1 MNEKPALRTDIQMIM
16 TLVEGRRVVVFQDP
30 YDLSRQQLAV
40 DAGALPLLQ
49 MLDGRHGIRDIQR
62 ELTNRSGGRLVY
74 LSDIESFLE
83 SLDRAYLLDTDAF
96 RREMESLCRAFDRA
110 EQRPCAHAGKSYDAD
125 PERLAR
131 FIEET
136 EAELPEAGQRP
147 REVHALV
154 APHID
159 IRVARHT
166 YVGAYRHLRGRR
178 YDLVL
183 ILGINHHL
191 QDGLFCVSA
200 KNYLTPFGELRTDR
214 DFIRSLE
221 GRVPQGALSQSDFG
235 HKIEHS
241 IEFQALFLHHYLG
254 DTQIV
259 PILCGGLHEFL
270 LARRDPFADG
280 RFTGFAE
287 ALREQAGKRGRVL
300 FVAGV
305 DLSHVGLK
313 FGDRLPAESI
323 LGRAQANDRRIL
335 DALLAADGR
344 AIFENAA
351 ETADAYKVCGLPA
364 LTLTAELVKGKRG
377 HLLDHGTYREA
388 ATSSAVTYAAAIF
401 TD

>member
-83 SLDRAYLLDTDAF
+83 SLDRAYLLDSEAF
-96 RREMESLCRAFDRA
+96 RREMETLCRSFDRA

-131 FIEET
+131 FIEQT
-136 EAELPEAGQRP
+136 EAELPEAETRP

-166 YVGAYRHLRGRR
+166 YVSAYRHLRGRR
-178 YDLVL
+178 YDLVV

-191 QDGLFCVSA
+191 QDGLFCLSA

-214 DFIRSLE
+214 DFVRSLE
-221 GRVPQGALSQSDFG
+221 GRVPQGTLSQSDFG

-241 IEFQALFLHHYLG
+241 VEFQALFLHHVLG
-254 DTQIV
+254 ETPIV
-259 PILCGGLHEFL
+259 PVLCGGLHEFL
-270 LARRDPFADG
+270 LARKTPFDDG
-280 RFTGFAE
+280 RFTGFVE
-287 ALREQAGKRGRVL
+287 AVRSRRANGATCSSWRG
-300 FVAGV
+300 
-305 DLSHVGLK
+305 
-313 FGDRLPAESI
+313 SI
-323 LGRAQANDRRIL
+323 FRTWGS
-335 DALLAADGR
+335 
-344 AIFENAA
+344 
-351 ETADAYKVCGLPA
+351 
-364 LTLTAELVKGKRG
+364 
-377 HLLDHGTYREA
+377 
-388 ATSSAVTYAAAIF
+388 SSATGCLQSRSWPVRRPMTGASSTPCSPPTGGRSSKTPPRRPMPTRSAAF
-401 TD
+401 RRWSCWRSS